1 MIALIVTIAP
11 MVKGILI
18 QSLYEGQRGAGGVG
32 TGEVE
37 EGPTAPC
44 ALTGGLE
51 PGLGLGMGCA
61 DGGFGSN
68 ANIKV
73 NDSNNDNVVIRWR
86 CPIPPSLIGSIP
98 GPVPPNRS
106 FFGRMYLNTATTV
119 TSRGRTQKCTVVP
132 SLPRLI
138 DGNLWQGMAHIRGGI

>member
-73 NDSNNDNVVIRWR
+73 NDSNNDNVVIRVEVSYS
-86 CPIPPSLIGSIP
+86 SLLDWIHSGS
-98 GPVPPNRS
+98 G
-106 FFGRMYLNTATTV
+106 
-119 TSRGRTQKCTVVP
+119 TSK
-132 SLPRLI
+132 SLL
-138 DGNLWQGMAHIRGGI
+138 LWKDVFE